1 MDNLTRATYRTLHS
15 LRRKAAGEHDIPTE
29 IIMLAFIEEW
39 RLNKAQRALLLAAVI
54 EQEAAIASKRQ

>member
-1 MDNLTRATYRTLHS
+1 

-54 EQEAAIASKRQ
+54 EQEAAIASKKV